1 MCAKVV
7 HSLWITCPTG
17 PSPAGAAADRSAT
30 PPRSA
35 VRSPRAVPTP
45 VASPRRPHSC
55 CGLRGR
61 RDRGQRRPR
70 SAPTAC
76 ATATA
81 NPPRCA
87 RSDPRARPPPAAS
100 SGPAGTAAGSAA
112 CGSESATRSR
122 VARCSLHAN
131 RIVARPAA
139 IPERGAW
146 VGAALCD
153 AQGRRRGVMAAGQG
167 GPQADGAVGV
177 HGGVDRFS
185 SERRMRG
192 QVLSVGLCMTRLIRL
207 CGGRPE
213 GRNRRRGGG
222 FRGFEAGASG
232 R

>member
-1 MCAKVV
+1 MSRQHRGNPGCSGEPLVDATSGSPSPTRKEVCAKVV

-153 AQGRRRGVMAAGQG
+153 AQGAASRGDGG
-167 GPQADGAVGV
+167 GP
-177 HGGVDRFS
+177 
-185 SERRMRG
+185 RR
-192 QVLSVGLCMTRLIRL
+192 ST
-207 CGGRPE
+207 GRRCRRCTW
-213 GRNRRRGGG
+213 GR
-222 FRGFEAGASG
+222 
-232 R
+232 